1 VCGGGAAI
9 ARIKPLYLEGGQFL
23 DVDRKQVAVLG
34 QVATGEQLDYLP
46 ALMGQAEIV
55 VMSTLDWQV
64 IPAENLVAAFDDSKT
79 SLYATANTAS
89 DAQVYLEALN
99 KGTDGVVM
107 NTDDPQQI
115 YALRVINEFLSLYNV
130 ISLLVR

>member
-1 VCGGGAAI
+1 MWLSKNDLHHPPHPTPYLLRVLIFLITVKLTFTVGGEHCGCVGGAAI

-64 IPAENLVAAFDDSKT
+64 
-79 SLYATANTAS
+79 
-89 DAQVYLEALN
+89 
-99 KGTDGVVM
+99 GVV
-107 NTDDPQQI
+107 I
-115 YALRVINEFLSLYNV
+115 LSHN
-130 ISLLVR
+130 

>member
-1 VCGGGAAI
+1 M
-9 ARIKPLYLEGGQFL
+9 

-64 IPAENLVAAFDDSKT
+64 
-79 SLYATANTAS
+79 
-89 DAQVYLEALN
+89 
-99 KGTDGVVM
+99 GVVIM
-107 NTDDPQQI
+107 SHN
-115 YALRVINEFLSLYNV
+115 
-130 ISLLVR
+130 